1 MNPPN
6 SNNLNPFVRINSAEN
21 VSNYF
26 NNKNIN
32 KTISKNRTPLQLKIQ
47 KNIIQNDNINII
59 TENLK
64 KINKKDNLDNNKNKL
79 NGKLFNEIIQNEEL
93 DQKYN
98 HNNCFQ
104 MYSPEKELKL
114 DFPKFDYTCEYNE
127 KKIENLTYDIDSNF
141 SYVNNFEEMQNFTSI
156 IKQEI
161 PFDDL

>member
-47 KNIIQNDNINII
+47 KNIIQNDNINIT

-64 KINKKDNLDNNKNKL
+64 KNK
-79 NGKLFNEIIQNEEL
+79 
-93 DQKYN
+93 
-98 HNNCFQ
+98 
-104 MYSPEKELKL
+104 
-114 DFPKFDYTCEYNE
+114 
-127 KKIENLTYDIDSNF
+127 
-141 SYVNNFEEMQNFTSI
+141 
-156 IKQEI
+156 
-161 PFDDL
+161 